1 MDFTKKKLRQFQF
14 FLFGPKITAPRAASS
29 ARCSAR
35 GQYRIRY
42 YIMYIIFMAR
52 ERKGG
57 VAFMRCKS
65 SRDQFT
71 TLTIVLFH
79 THTQPTNYV
88 WNFNCPTIWLLK
100 TEQPLV
106 LPPVQHPSY
115 NSYYRSTR
123 RIQLLFKRHLTTR
136 SIIIKQ
142 TASFFS
148 LPLYRVFIA
157 SFVFVV
163 VVIITIVFMVKEQ
176 YNIIII
182 INKPEFMRVLYSSR
196 YFDAIVYDFSFD
208 LFRKMRQ
215 IIPPIFISMK
225 NK

>member
-1 MDFTKKKLRQFQF
+1 MFGQRTIPDSILYVYNIYGERNKRRRGLYAVQKL
-14 FLFGPKITAPRAASS
+14 
-29 ARCSAR
+29 ARPIYDSNHCSA
-35 GQYRIRY
+35 
-42 YIMYIIFMAR
+42 
-52 ERKGG
+52 
-57 VAFMRCKS
+57 
-65 SRDQFT
+65 
-71 TLTIVLFH
+71 
-79 THTQPTNYV
+79 THTQPVNYV

-100 TEQPLV
+100 TEKPLV
-106 LPPVQHPSY
+106 LPPVQRPSY

-148 LPLYRVFIA
+148 LPPYHVFIA

-182 INKPEFMRVLYSSR
+182 INKPEFMRVL
-196 YFDAIVYDFSFD
+196 FTV
-208 LFRKMRQ
+208 FRRHRLR
-215 IIPPIFISMK
+215 FFF
-225 NK
+225 